1 MIKIDP
7 LYLLLLVELV
17 CLLAGGLIFL
27 LLRYKKYRAMY
38 QSAIKDLVAAQH
50 REQELQKQLVH
61 ARESVAAAP
70 APAPSGPTATLSL
83 QNAQEIDDLKTK
95 LQETEDSLREK
106 KRKLEQEAPASAVTE
121 ALAPAEPEQADEPA
135 TSPVATLP
143 PPFTVLASRTAS
155 GFGLPLPLCAT
166 RNARSS

>member
-106 KRKLEQEAPASAVTE
+106 KRKLEQLESKF
-121 ALAPAEPEQADEPA
+121 ADLEKEYM
-135 TSPVATLP
+135 
-143 PPFTVLASRTAS
+143 VLYQQQQNQQNQ
-155 GFGLPLPLCAT
+155 PDI
-166 RNARSS
+166 